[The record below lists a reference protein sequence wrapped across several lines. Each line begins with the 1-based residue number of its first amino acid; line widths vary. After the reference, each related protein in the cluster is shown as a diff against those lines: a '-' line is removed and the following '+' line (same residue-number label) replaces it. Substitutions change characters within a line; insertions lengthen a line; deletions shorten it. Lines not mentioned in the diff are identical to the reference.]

1 MHTAVSMCV
10 CMHVCETDREMLKI
24 PVFEHSLT
32 LRGIYY
38 HGIKI
43 STSLKFL
50 LWCCHVPYVH
60 DILMC
65 RTYMRRSKVK
75 AIYFLQWL
83 STFFFET
90 RSRWT
95 WYSLVSYTSS
105 PLPTVLGWQVHPAI
119 PTILWVLG
127 IQTQLRML
135 TQQVLSDRA
144 FPRPFTL
151 ISRREKRRLER
162 WLRGEESRTV
172 FQSTQVQFPAPTRQ
186 VTLSVTNIERVCSLF
201 WPPWASGMHVVE
213 RWIYLQAKHPSSP
226 K

>member
-10 CMHVCETDREMLKI
+10 RVHVFETERQRERLKI

-38 HGIKI
+38 HGINI

-60 DILMC
+60 DMLMC

-90 RSRWT
+90 GSRWT

-105 PLPTVLGWQVHPAI
+105 PLPTVLGWQEHPAV
-119 PTILWVLG
+119 PTILWILG
-127 IQTQLRML
+127 IQTSSLCSHSKCL
-135 TQQVLSDRA
+135 VIEP
-144 FPRPFTL
+144 FPGPL
-151 ISRREKRRLER
+151 
-162 WLRGEESRTV
+162 
-172 FQSTQVQFPAPTRQ
+172 
-186 VTLSVTNIERVCSLF
+186 
-201 WPPWASGMHVVE
+201 H
-213 RWIYLQAKHPSSP
+213 
-226 K
+226 